1 VTDLDTRPSLG
12 PRFRRKPLWIAVAA
26 IAVIGVAVGL
36 ALFQPWRIFTRNTVD
51 EAIPV
56 AATAQNQAMASD
68 AMTSDAIA
76 PESGVK
82 PAQPP
87 AVNGSA
93 GAPGSAAAEPI
104 TPPEPAAASDSVAAV
119 EQPAVAA
126 EPTAAL
132 EPAPETAQEPAQEPA
147 AAAEPI
153 VIAAGAFVD
162 GEHATSGTASILL
175 LPDGS
180 RFVRLE
186 GFSTSDGPDVHVW
199 VTDQEA
205 GGDDW
210 GKYDDGRYVPLGSL
224 KGTDGNQN
232 YAVPADADLSGLR
245 SVVIWCD
252 RFNVAFGSAAVA
264 L

>member
-1 VTDLDTRPSLG
+1 MTDLYTRPPSR
-12 PRFRRKPLWIAVAA
+12 PRFRRKPLWIAAA
-26 IAVIGVAVGL
+26 VIAVIAVTVGL

-51 EAIPV
+51 EALPV
-56 AATAQNQAMASD
+56 AAAGQAPAIASD
-68 AMTSDAIA
+68 AI
-76 PESGVK
+76 E
-82 PAQPP
+82 
-87 AVNGSA
+87 
-93 GAPGSAAAEPI
+93 APGRDSATQVAASAPAPAEQPARV
-104 TPPEPAAASDSVAAV
+104 EPAPAEQPAPADAPPVAEQPATVELPAAV
-119 EQPAVAA
+119 EQPA
-126 EPTAAL
+126 
-132 EPAPETAQEPAQEPA
+132 TAQGPNASA
-147 AAAEPI
+147 TEPI
-153 VIAAGAFVD
+153 VLAAGTFVD
-162 GEHATSGTASILL
+162 GEHATSGTARILQ

-199 VTDQEA
+199 LSDQQA

-232 YAVPADADLSGLR
+232 YAVPSDAELSGLS
-245 SVVIWCD
+245 SVFIWCD